1 MSRKPLLTLN
11 KGGEFPLFPFP
22 PGAAFTGACCSAA
35 FVMLADRISALS
47 NANRLQILEWLKHPA
62 RYFGRSEERR
72 VGKECVSTC
81 RSRWS
86 PDHYKKKKQITNTI
100 RQKTQR
106 EI

>member
-11 KGGEFPLFPFP
+11 KGGEVPLFPFP

-62 RYFGRSEERR
+62 RYFGSTHPVDQSEGVCGLYNSGAAGQIGRASSRAR
-72 VGKECVSTC
+72 VG
-81 RSRWS
+81 R
-86 PDHYKKKKQITNTI
+86 
-100 RQKTQR
+100 
-106 EI
+106 